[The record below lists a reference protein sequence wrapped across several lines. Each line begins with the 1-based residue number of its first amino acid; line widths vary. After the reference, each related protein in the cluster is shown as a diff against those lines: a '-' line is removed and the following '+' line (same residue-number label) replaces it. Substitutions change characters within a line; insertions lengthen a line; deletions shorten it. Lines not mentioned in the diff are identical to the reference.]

1 MTDGAATLT
10 YDVKGQAQAQGVRV
24 MTYALGSG
32 AEQATCKQI
41 ACETGG
47 VFSVV
52 GDGKAQRFAPF
63 APAEKVC
70 LGRGQNRSA
79 GPQTTTSAS
88 PWLRTIKSSPP

>member
-52 GDGKAQRFAPF
+52 GDGKAQRFAP
-63 APAEKVC
+63 AEKVC
-70 LGRGQNRSA
+70 LGRGRNRSA
-79 GPQTTTSAS
+79 GPQTTISAS

>member
-52 GDGKAQRFAPF
+52 GDGKAQRFAPPRKSVWG
-63 APAEKVC
+63 AVETGV
-70 LGRGQNRSA
+70 LGRRRRSQPRH
-79 GPQTTTSAS
+79 GFV
-88 PWLRTIKSSPP
+88 L

>member
-1 MTDGAATLT
+1 MINNTSKQ
-10 YDVKGQAQAQGVRV
+10 VQKIQREEAQAQGVRV

-52 GDGKAQRFAPF
+52 GDGKAQRF
-63 APAEKVC
+63 
-70 LGRGQNRSA
+70 GSG
-79 GPQTTTSAS
+79 
-88 PWLRTIKSSPP
+88 